1 VRRASKVDSV
11 QPEIVKQLR
20 SCGVSVELLHR
31 VGSACPDI
39 ICGWRGVNV
48 ILELKSE
55 KTPVTKAQQEWHAK
69 WAGQS
74 AVVRSFTEAMEVIC
88 AVGKL
93 QGVA

>member
-1 VRRASKVDSV
+1 
-11 QPEIVKQLR
+11 
-20 SCGVSVELLHR
+20 
-31 VGSACPDI
+31 
-39 ICGWRGVNV
+39 V

-74 AVVRSFTEAMEVIC
+74 AIVRSFTEAMDVIC
-88 AVGKL
+88 AVGKM